1 MTHVPLIT
9 IVLATYNRPASLR
22 LAIRSVLRQ
31 TLADWR
37 LLVIGDACDAR
48 TAEVVAAI
56 GDSRI
61 DFVNLPARC
70 GEQSIPN
77 SIGMALAASRWIALL
92 NHDDVLLAD
101 HLEQAMASL
110 DAGGGEFF
118 AGRSA
123 FARFSGQL
131 NDGRL
136 VPVFSEMTPSG
147 RSLGDVFSRGCE
159 MFEPC
164 SAWVFSRDLARRVGP
179 WRAAAT
185 IYRTP
190 MEDWLL
196 RAWRTGERLVES
208 GDITVLHI
216 LTHNQKIGPHGSY
229 AWDRGEDQMLDGLIH
244 DVGAGEIRSALL
256 RQIGSDLAVRLPR
269 LGFSRLLLS
278 VMGDLT
284 KAQERRAEELLSAS
298 AAREYLKD
306 GRDSF
311 EQFCIESGLEKGRAM
326 RIALR
331 LRTGEELPP
340 PPDFAGL
347 LQFARQSLQSP

>member
-1 MTHVPLIT
+1 MSHVPLIT
-9 IVLATYNRPASLR
+9 IVLATYNRPANLR

-48 TAEVVAAI
+48 TAEVVTAI

-61 DFVNLPARC
+61 GYVNLPARC

-101 HLEQAMASL
+101 HLEQAVAAL
-110 DAGGGEFF
+110 ETGGGDFF
-118 AGRSA
+118 AGRAA

-131 NDGRL
+131 ADGRHA
-136 VPVFSEMTPSG
+136 PVFSEMTPSG

-164 SAWVFSRDLARRVGP
+164 SAWVFSRDLALRVGP
-179 WRAAAT
+179 WRAAAS

-196 RAWRTGERLVES
+196 RAWRAGARLVDSE
-208 GDITVLHI
+208 DITVLRM
-216 LTHNQKIGPHGSY
+216 LTHYQQTGPQGAY
-229 AWDRGEDQMLDGLIH
+229 AWDQGEEALLDGLIH
-244 DVGAGEIRSALL
+244 EVSASGIRSALL
-256 RQIGSDLAVRLPR
+256 GQIGSLGLQVPR
-269 LGFSRLLLS
+269 LGFSRLLLGVLGGLS
-278 VMGDLT
+278 E
-284 KAQERRAEELLSAS
+284 AQEQRAAQLLTPS
-298 AAREYLKD
+298 AAIEFLKD
-306 GRDSF
+306 GRDPF
-311 EQFCIESGLEKGRAM
+311 EQFCIESGLEKGRAL

-340 PPDFAGL
+340 CPDFAGL
-347 LQFARQSLQSP
+347 LQFARQRLDSPQ